1 MEVQRV
7 TVSLKEQ
14 EELFKIIG
22 EKMQKKIEAFVIGGS
37 AMLYYGAKIATK
49 DIDAVLNNKEERDIL
64 IKVLKELGF
73 KERSTKFLYFEKKN
87 VPVLLQRGEE
97 RIDLFYDKII
107 DFKFTNSIKERA
119 TASYEYENLIVKVIS
134 PEDIIILKCATE
146 RAGDRLDAVSL
157 IKIKNVDWDIII
169 DEAIIQMN
177 IIGDVI
183 PLSLY
188 DFMCELKEDLKA
200 DINQKVIDKIG
211 DIAEKHIKEKI
222 KSGKHINVKRY

>member
-1 MEVQRV
+1 M

-49 DIDAVLNNKEERDIL
+49 DVDVVLNNKEERDIL

-73 KERSTKFLYFEKKN
+73 KERPTKFLYFEKKN

-97 RIDLFYDKII
+97 RIDIFYDKII

-119 TASYEYENLIVKVIS
+119 TASYEYGNLIINVIS

-157 IKIKNVDWDIII
+157 INIKNIDWDIII